1 MSASEVT
8 AADLAAS
15 VTAKSDQLN
24 ADDLCG
30 GPLTGRIVRITKGSP
45 EQPMNIHLSSWR
57 QPWKPCKTERR
68 VMSGL
73 WGGDPSAWVGKTIRL
88 VRDPDVIF
96 GKERVGGIRL
106 DGASGIDHVVT
117 QQLNAAR
124 GKKAP
129 RAVSPIAG
137 EAKPLHPNEQR
148 LVDNLAANGWLDDAI
163 KDVGRP
169 VAEWGEAEF
178 FAARDFG
185 ARRKAEAEAAAA
197 KSAAESAAFGE
208 SGGEE

>member
-137 EAKPLHPNEQR
+137 EAKPLHPNVQR
-148 LVDNLAANGWLDDAI
+148 LVDNLAAKGWLDDACRS
-163 KDVGRP
+163 VGKRP
-169 VAEWGEAEF
+169 ADWEPADYEAAKTF
-178 FAARDFG
+178 GIAR
-185 ARRKAEAEAAAA
+185 KEAEAARADV
-197 KSAAESAAFGE
+197 SGFGE

>member
-137 EAKPLHPNEQR
+137 EAKPLHPNVQR
-148 LVDNLAANGWLDDAI
+148 LVDNLAAKGWLDDACRS
-163 KDVGRP
+163 VGKRP
-169 VAEWGEAEF
+169 ADWEPADYEAAKTF
-178 FAARDFG
+178 GIAR
-185 ARRKAEAEAAAA
+185 KEAAARA
-197 KSAAESAAFGE
+197 DVSGFGE

>member
-24 ADDLCG
+24 ADDLIS
-30 GPLTGRIVRITKGSP
+30 GPLTGRIVRITKGTP
-45 EQPMNIHLSSWR
+45 EQPISIHLSSWR

-73 WGGDPSAWVGKTIRL
+73 WGGDPSAWIGKTIRL
-88 VRDPDVIF
+88 IRDPEVIF
-96 GKERVGGIRL
+96 GKERVGGIRI

-129 RAVSPIAG
+129 RSVVPIVG
-137 EAKPLHPNEQR
+137 EAKPLHPNVQR
-148 LVDNLAANGWLDDAI
+148 LVDSLTTNGWLDDAV
-163 KDVGRP
+163 KHTGKQPADWTP
-169 VAEWGEAEF
+169 DDF
-178 FAARDFG
+178 NAARELG
-185 ARRKAEAEAAAA
+185 VQRKQEIEAAAA
-197 KSAAESAAFGE
+197 KAAAETAALGE